1 MQVTVQVS
9 NAAALPL
16 RELAPETPASR
27 AVVRLVTE
35 LGLDLRAMHPTSDD
49 PILRTYF
56 VADVPAGHVG
66 ASIVERLRRDP
77 SIAAAYLRP
86 PEAAAS

>member
-16 RELAPETPASR
+16 RELAPATPASR
-27 AVVRLVTE
+27 AVTRLATE
-35 LGLDLRAMHPTSDD
+35 LGLELRALHPASDD
-49 PILRTYF
+49 ELLRTYF
-56 VADVPAGHVG
+56 IAEVPDGHTG

-77 SIAAAYLRP
+77 SIAAAYVRT
-86 PEAAAS
+86 AS